1 MAHASEYVTEGKVA
15 KLSRR
20 STVCSSLEKNNY
32 SEWRR
37 GREEGYHPPFPHGS
51 CYIPLSNRAL
61 SSTQA
66 SVGQHS
72 SRFRVSCNN
81 GVTSWTSSY
90 AFFVTL
96 IPNKRCKKCSSSKS
110 LLLLFSVSS
119 YVCRLLIVLATAIQP
134 QEWLEWTLNLIRWTG
149 GMKLNRNDEFNKS
162 NIVRNAFGSWNPMLG
177 GRFVVAANFAHDGN
191 FHRAFKWKRLKN

>member
-119 YVCRLLIVLATAIQP
+119 YVCHLLIVLATAIQP
-134 QEWLEWTLNLIRWTG
+134 QEWLEWTLNLIWWTG
-149 GMKLNRNDEFNKS
+149 VMKLSYSIEMTNSTRVTLF
-162 NIVRNAFGSWNPMLG
+162 VMSWNQMLG
-177 GRFVVAANFAHDGN
+177 YAS
-191 FHRAFKWKRLKN
+191 